1 MGEGLFIARMQLDVK
16 DYQSPECSQQLTLP
30 PPLDPVLKALQLT
43 EALRAVLE
51 GQGNEERQDAL
62 RKQVSDDTADIIL
75 KWLGRGGVSTDSQV
89 CLSPI
94 YNSYRT
100 PHLACKSI
108 AQYEIF
114 TS

>member
-1 MGEGLFIARMQLDVK
+1 MLQYWFHVSLGKMGEGLFIARMQLDVK

-51 GQGNEERQDAL
+51 GQGNEEGQDTL

-89 CLSPI
+89 CHPSI
-94 YNSYRT
+94 T
-100 PHLACKSI
+100 VIEHL
-108 AQYEIF
+108 
-114 TS
+114 T